1 MPSPAPL
8 RFLVIDD
15 HTDSRMLLV
24 KSLLRKFPTALVQEC
39 QDGDTAIAIAEADIL
54 SAIVAHRTYDY
65 DGATLASLLRQARPE
80 VPLVM
85 VSGHDHAAKARAIGA
100 DAFLHYDE
108 WLRIG
113 TVVAEVM
120 ETRAKE
126 PRSVELGSAAS
137 SVG

>member
-1 MPSPAPL
+1 MAAPTPL

-39 QDGDTAIAIAEADIL
+39 QDGHTAIAIAEADTL

-65 DGATLASLLRQARPE
+65 DGATLIGLLRRARPE

-85 VSGHDHAAKARAIGA
+85 VSGHDHATKARNIGA

-113 TVVAEVM
+113 TVVSEVM
-120 ETRAKE
+120 EQRAKE
-126 PRSVELGSAAS
+126 PRGVELGSVAS